1 MLTSRGFTLLAS
13 SVNTWVVYQLLM
25 SGDFHS
31 IIRKCIYSNPNYG
44 PCWFKVKT
52 CPVFTAGEVILQ
64 SLRAVAWEV
73 SSHNDL
79 YLNAIRQS
87 ASRQKRKDKACYRYF
102 THAFQPDCNIA
113 YYRELST
120 MKKLVMLFGT
130 CQIDASSVYLQTLQM
145 NSSFRCFVV
154 SSYSFVSCSSRF
166 FQSILTPFS

>member
-64 SLRAVAWEV
+64 SLRAVAWEL

-79 YLNAIRQS
+79 YLNAIDS
-87 ASRQKRKDKACYRYF
+87 LPAVKRER
-102 THAFQPDCNIA
+102 I
-113 YYRELST
+113 
-120 MKKLVMLFGT
+120 KLVIVTSLMLFNRIAILPT
-130 CQIDASSVYLQTLQM
+130 IE
-145 NSSFRCFVV
+145 
-154 SSYSFVSCSSRF
+154 SCR
-166 FQSILTPFS
+166 L